1 MSKSLHVRADSDT
14 GPVVAYALSGWELL
28 LAFLAL
34 LSLIGFLAVII
45 LSREAKSRKMR
56 FGIFIEREYE
66 NGETERSEWPTQH

>member
-1 MSKSLHVRADSDT
+1 
-14 GPVVAYALSGWELL
+14 VAYILSGWELL

-34 LSLIGFLAVII
+34 LGLIGFLAVVL

-66 NGETERSEWPTQH
+66 DGKTERSEWPTQH